1 MTKTRLLAAL
11 IMAPVAIAAIL
22 LLSTPWIV
30 ALAAVIFLAGLW
42 EWFELAEIEDTLA
55 RTVLLVAHLALMV
68 AIVWASRSVG
78 GYSYFLFKLA
88 SVIGV
93 VWWFFALLWLR
104 NYNFASNHQTW
115 ARFFKL
121 AAGALAVLPAW
132 CALAWLHSG
141 EPRSPGSGNNGH
153 IWLFTALAI
162 VWAADSAAYFAGRH
176 YGGTL
181 FKDRKLAPRVSPNK
195 TYEGLIGGMVGGVLV
210 GVCGSLLAGAT
221 GAQLPL
227 VALVALAAVFA
238 SVIGDLYESL
248 LKRHAGV
255 KDSGHLIPGHGG
267 ILDRIDGVLAALPV
281 FAVGKAMFGF

>member
-11 IMAPVAIAAIL
+11 VMAPVAIAAIL

-30 ALAAVIFLAGLW
+30 ALTTVVVLAGLW

-68 AIVWASRSVG
+68 AIVWASRSAS
-78 GYSYFLFKLA
+78 GYSYVLFQLA

-93 VWWFFALLWLR
+93 LWWLLALLWLR
-104 NYNFASNHQTW
+104 NYDFASNHQTW

-121 AAGALAVLPAW
+121 AAGALAVIPAW
-132 CALAWLHSG
+132 CALAWIHAG
-141 EPRSPGSGNNGH
+141 EPNGH

-176 YGGTL
+176 FGGML
-181 FKDRKLAPRVSPNK
+181 FKNRKLAPRVSPNK
-195 TYEGLIGGMVGGVLV
+195 TLEGVLGGVLAGVLV
-210 GVCGSLLAGAT
+210 GVSGALLAGASV
-221 GAQLPL
+221 AQAPL
-227 VALVALAAVFA
+227 VALVALAATLA
-238 SVIGDLYESL
+238 SVVGDLYESL

-281 FAVGKAMFGF
+281 FAMGKAMFGF